1 MSALMEKKSLSGR
14 LIILRDVVSSGPVAP
29 DKTATVGAGALPDS
43 SCALR
48 VVSLDASD
56 LME

>member
-14 LIILRDVVSSGPVAP
+14 LIILRDVVSSAP
-29 DKTATVGAGALPDS
+29 IALDKTATVSAGSFSDS